1 MKKMIGDIVY
11 SIMSQQSKTLLEFC
25 PKCQTLLSTEKD
37 EADVLL
43 KCSNCDYTRPISGLH
58 MIHSNKHK
66 AGAHTTKQV
75 PYATV
80 YDDAVTR
87 TTRIKCRNEDCA
99 SLDPGKWG
107 STTERGF
114 KVEPSVLVATAYD
127 PDRIAT
133 YICRICGH
141 IFRP

>member
-1 MKKMIGDIVY
+1 
-11 SIMSQQSKTLLEFC
+11 
-25 PKCQTLLSTEKD
+25 
-37 EADVLL
+37 
-43 KCSNCDYTRPISGLH
+43 